1 MIRTFI
7 AALSLLGILSAPAA
21 AAETQSPRPRLKAEA
36 VVTSDIVRIGDLVD
50 NAGIVAQ
57 VPIFRAP
64 DLGYSGTVSAEA
76 VIEAVRPHA
85 LIGLDTGGIDTVVVT
100 RASRVIEPQAI
111 ESAVASALA
120 TRFALGPVDDLALTF
135 DRALRPVHVE
145 PDVKGD
151 PRVAHAIY
159 DARSG
164 RFDATV
170 DIPGRGALRLTGR
183 AQQMVEVAT
192 LARAVARGEVIKHA
206 DVVMQRRPR
215 AELSRDAVTDRDQ
228 AVGLAARNALQAGH
242 FLRSIDLMKPEI
254 VQRNETVML
263 IYEVPGI
270 TLTARGKALD
280 SGAEGD
286 TIPVLNEQSR
296 RTIQAVVIGPG
307 RAAIMTG
314 VPKLAAN
321 IAPTGTP
328 APAQ

>member
-1 MIRTFI
+1 MIPTLI
-7 AALSLLGILSAPAA
+7 AALSLVGMLSSAA
-21 AAETQSPRPRLKAEA
+21 VAGDAQAPRPRLKAEA
-36 VVTSDIVRIGDLVD
+36 VVTGDIVRIGDLVE

-100 RASRVIEPQAI
+100 RASRVIEPEAI
-111 ESAVASALA
+111 ETAVASALA
-120 TRFALGPVDDLALTF
+120 ARFALGPVEDLALSF

-145 PDVKGD
+145 PDVKGE
-151 PRVAHAIY
+151 PRVTHASY
-159 DARSG
+159 DPRSG

-170 DIPGRGALRLTGR
+170 DVPGRGALRLTGR
-183 AQQMVEVAT
+183 AQQTVEVAT

-215 AELSRDAVTDRDQ
+215 AELARDAVTDRDQ
-228 AVGLAARNALQAGH
+228 AIGLAARNALQAGH

-270 TLTARGKALD
+270 TLTARAKALD

-286 TIPVLNEQSR
+286 TIAVLNEQSR

-314 VPKLAAN
+314 APKLAAN
-321 IAPTGTP
+321 IATTGAL
-328 APAQ
+328 APAH

>member
-1 MIRTFI
+1 MAGRGIVI
-7 AALSLLGILSAPAA
+7 AALRYGLTRAFRDSRYGRRK
-21 AAETQSPRPRLKAEA
+21 PRGAFKTP
-36 VVTSDIVRIGDLVD
+36 GH
-50 NAGIVAQ
+50 
-57 VPIFRAP
+57 
-64 DLGYSGTVSAEA
+64 VSA
-76 VIEAVRPHA
+76 IQPHER
-85 LIGLDTGGIDTVVVT
+85 GITLNTV
-100 RASRVIEPQAI
+100 
-111 ESAVASALA
+111 
-120 TRFALGPVDDLALTF
+120 
-135 DRALRPVHVE
+135 
-145 PDVKGD
+145 
-151 PRVAHAIY
+151 
-159 DARSG
+159 
-164 RFDATV
+164 
-170 DIPGRGALRLTGR
+170 RGALRLTGR
-183 AQQMVEVAT
+183 AQQRVEVAT